1 MSMPK
6 SVLIVDD
13 AAFIRMM
20 IRDILANEGYAIHEA
35 VNGRDALEKYSEAR
49 SDLVIM
55 DIMMPEMNGLAAL
68 RAIRDRDPDARIVIV
83 SAMTDRPVIDEALR
97 RGAMAFVSK
106 PFQPTRVRETVRT
119 CLSSPPPG
127 V

>member
-1 MSMPK
+1 MPK

-49 SDLVIM
+49 SDLVLM

-68 RAIRDRDPDARIVIV
+68 RAIRDHDPQARVVIV